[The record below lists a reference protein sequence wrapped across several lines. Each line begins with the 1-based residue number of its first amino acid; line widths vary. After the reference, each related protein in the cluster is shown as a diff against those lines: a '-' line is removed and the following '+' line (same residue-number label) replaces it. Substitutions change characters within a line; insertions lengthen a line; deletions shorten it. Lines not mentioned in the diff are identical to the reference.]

1 MCGYKYRPLS
11 SPENIRL
18 LCLEPGYGL
27 EPLRGCLIENRSY
40 EDQRLGFRHKYEA
53 LSYTWGPSGDDPI
66 MYLDGYG
73 VEIRRSL
80 EAALLNL
87 RSPEATMN
95 IWIDQICI
103 NQCDYE
109 EKSSQVQQMLRV
121 YASAERVHIWLGT
134 STEHSNV
141 GMMLLQQ
148 LCYSRQL
155 GHDPYWKDLTPDM
168 VRTGIEDIIN
178 RSWFHRTWVIQEAA
192 VAREVIMHCGK
203 QQFAWRNTIE
213 QVRFFSRAIKM
224 AALSTAWR
232 QTELKDANLDVFLQV
247 LQRQLDNGPEKTTH
261 KANTVPYD
269 LLDIAY
275 EMRNR
280 NSADP
285 RDRIYALLGLAD
297 EGTRNKLRPDYTMS
311 VEELFKRCEEVLLYG
326 SSNQSRTSEGIAQH
340 ESGPPERGMLDRAV
354 SLPSGDPELV
364 DDLLEEV
371 EQWDVLHCLPE
382 ELHTLQPSSVTLEG
396 GSASTPKAARVSFF
410 GRLRRHFLRR
420 GRNLGQ
426 L

>member
-1 MCGYKYRPLS
+1 MRGYKYRPLR

-27 EPLRGCLIENRSY
+27 EPLRGCLIENRSH

-53 LSYTWGPSGDDPI
+53 LSYTWGSPGDKRI
-66 MYLDGYG
+66 LHLDGYG
-73 VEIRRSL
+73 TEITRSL
-80 EAALLNL
+80 QVALLNL

-103 NQCDYE
+103 NQCDDGE
-109 EKSSQVQQMLRV
+109 RSSQVQQMLRV
-121 YASAERVHIWLGT
+121 YASAERVQVWLGT

-148 LCYSRQL
+148 HCYNRQL
-155 GHDPYWKDLTPDM
+155 GHDPYWKDLAPDM

-192 VAREVIMHCGK
+192 VAREVMMHCGK
-203 QQFAWRNTIE
+203 QQFAWHNTIE
-213 QVRFFSRAIKM
+213 QVRFFSRAIK
-224 AALSTAWR
+224 STAWT

-247 LQRQLDNGPEKTTH
+247 LQRQLDNGPEKTTY
-261 KANTVPYD
+261 KTNTVPYD

-285 RDRIYALLGLAD
+285 RDRIYAMLGFAD
-297 EGTRNKLRPDYTMS
+297 EDTQNKLRPDYAMS
-311 VEELFKRCEEVLLYG
+311 VEELFKRFEEVLLYG
-326 SSNQSRTSEGIAQH
+326 SSNQSHTSEGTAQPK
-340 ESGPPERGMLDRAV
+340 SGAPERGMLDWAV

-364 DDLLEEV
+364 GDLLEEV

-396 GSASTPKAARVSFF
+396 GSASTRKAARLSIF
-410 GRLRRHFLRR
+410 GRFQRHLLGR
-420 GRNLGQ
+420 GRKVVQ
-426 L
+426 F